1 MIIFHKIVDNS
12 CMLVINFVI
21 VLINLFY
28 TFLARMPT
36 GDKQPEKH
44 KKESIIDLNKYI
56 DKRIRV
62 KFSGGREAVGILKGC
77 DNLQNM
83 VIDCTT
89 EFLRDPDDP
98 HRLTED
104 TRELALVVCRLV
116 LVFSS
121 IRNCSKL
128 LIVICY
134 SYLVFKV
141 SIL

>member
-1 MIIFHKIVDNS
+1 MIIFPKMVIDNS
-12 CMLVINFVI
+12 YLLVINFVI
-21 VLINLFY
+21 VPLNLFY

-104 TRELALVVCRLV
+104 TRELALVVCRGPSVELV
-116 LVFSS
+116 CPADGMES
-121 IRNCSKL
+121 IPNPF
-128 LIVICY
+128 VQQE
-134 SYLVFKV
+134 
-141 SIL
+141 